1 MDFKSL
7 LESRSQREQHM
18 IFMSGF
24 LIMFYLLYLS
34 WDYFDRLYQSALAN
48 YELQLNNY
56 ISMNSPQQIQNSLEL
71 ATKRLQD
78 SKIELE
84 NLKAENSFI
93 QSHTKNLVAILDKF
107 SSSSEILSFI
117 GDKAKEH
124 NIKISQI
131 LPNNIKEN
139 SAILYDYNLSF
150 SSTFTQTLAFI
161 DELKGGFI
169 DIKEARFEPYSSQ
182 IRLSLQSVK

>member
-56 ISMNSPQQIQNSLEL
+56 ISMNSPQEIQNRLEL

-93 QSHTKNLVAILDKF
+93 QSHTKNLVAIQDKF

-161 DELKGGFI
+161 DALKGSFI

-182 IRLSLQSVK
+182 IRLSLQRVK